1 MAINFLNTINFN
13 QNELQNVV
21 IDNAAAAPTTTE
33 GAVYYNTDTDIM
45 YYRNATSWV
54 PMDGSGTGV
63 TSFTNANGTFVS
75 ATIRYRGC
83 YNIP

>member
-21 IDNAAAAPTTTE
+21 IDNAAAAPTSTE

-54 PMDGSGTGV
+54 PT
-63 TSFTNANGTFVS
+63 A
-75 ATIRYRGC
+75 
-83 YNIP
+83 